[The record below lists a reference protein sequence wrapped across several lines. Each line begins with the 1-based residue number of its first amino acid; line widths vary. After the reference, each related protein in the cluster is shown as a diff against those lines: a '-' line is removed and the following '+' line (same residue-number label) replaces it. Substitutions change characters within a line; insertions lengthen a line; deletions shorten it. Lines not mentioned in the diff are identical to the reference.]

1 MGLYK
6 GYGPG
11 FSMVGGWFPES
22 DRVGIFERKDFGMM
36 VRAVS
41 PGAWSGTWDMV

>member
-11 FSMVGGWFPES
+11 ILMVGGWFLGS
-22 DRVGIFERKDFGMM
+22 DRVEFSGIKGF
-36 VRAVS
+36 
-41 PGAWSGTWDMV
+41 WDDG